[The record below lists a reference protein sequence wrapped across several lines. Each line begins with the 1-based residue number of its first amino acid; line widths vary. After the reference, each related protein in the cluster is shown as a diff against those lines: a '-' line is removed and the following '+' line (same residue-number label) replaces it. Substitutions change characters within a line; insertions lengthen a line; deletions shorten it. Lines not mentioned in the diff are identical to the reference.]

1 MVSKKRI
8 LHLPPPVG
16 LPRVETGAVQFGDDW
31 PGLFLRG
38 DNALA
43 LVIWIQ
49 SLCEQLAGHPDQ
61 VVMDRLDRLRE
72 FADLIKQNVQV

>member
-1 MVSKKRI
+1 MPSTKKI
-8 LHLPPPVG
+8 LQLPPPVG

-49 SLCEQLAGHPDQ
+49 SLCERLAQHSDL
-61 VVMDRLDRLRE
+61 VVMDRLARLRE
-72 FADLIKQNVQV
+72 VADLIKQNVQV